1 MKRFFYCFTL
11 FLFFVINLS
20 FANSQKL
27 NNILR
32 RVENTPPE
40 QLITMLFNVGA
51 QDKDFRNK
59 TEITSISNLI
69 HASYKKDKSLQ
80 LEAIDI
86 WQNYMQEQ
94 NKYTDEEIEYIITTS
109 YDILGLK

>member
-1 MKRFFYCFTL
+1 MKRFFCCFTL

-27 NNILR
+27 NNILGR
-32 RVENTPPE
+32 AANTPPE

-80 LEAIDI
+80 FRAINT
-86 WQNYMQEQ
+86 WQNCMQKQ
-94 NKYTDEEIEYIITTS
+94 KKYTDKEIKYIITTS